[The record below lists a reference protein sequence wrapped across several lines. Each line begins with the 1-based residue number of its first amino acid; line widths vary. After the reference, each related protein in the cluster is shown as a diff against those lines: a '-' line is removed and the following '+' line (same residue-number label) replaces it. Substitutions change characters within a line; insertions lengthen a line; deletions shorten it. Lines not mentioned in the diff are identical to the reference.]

1 MLELKLL
8 LLLIIANGTP
18 IVTRQIFG
26 RRFEYPIDFGW
37 RLKDAQPLFGSSK
50 TFRGVIS
57 AILVATLVAVIL
69 NLSWKHGLL
78 IGVWAMLGDLLS
90 SFVKRRLG
98 MAPSSMALGLDQVPE
113 SLFPLLAVSNAFG
126 LGWWQIVYLV
136 VLFVVLGL
144 LLSRVLY
151 KFKIRRRPY

>member
-26 RRFEYPIDFGW
+26 RRFEHPIDFGW
-37 RLKDAQPLFGSSK
+37 RLKDGHPLFGLSK

-57 AILVATLVAVIL
+57 AVIMTMIGALML
-69 NLSWKHGLL
+69 NLPLKLGLL

-98 MAPSSMALGLDQVPE
+98 MAPSSKALGLDQIPE
-113 SLFPLLAVSNAFG
+113 AFFPLVAVSTMLG
-126 LGWWQIVYLV
+126 LGWWQITYLTL
-136 VLFVVLGL
+136 LFMVIELS
-144 LLSRVLY
+144 LSRVLY
-151 KFKIRRRPY
+151 KFKIRKRPY